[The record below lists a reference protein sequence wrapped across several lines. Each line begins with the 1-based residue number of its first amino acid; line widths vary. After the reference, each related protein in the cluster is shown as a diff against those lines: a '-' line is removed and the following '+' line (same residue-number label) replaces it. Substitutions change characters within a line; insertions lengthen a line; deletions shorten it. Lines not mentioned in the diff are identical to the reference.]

1 MYVKDNEEGIIAE
14 DAIYININILDLN
27 DNRPEFLT
35 SENPVEISV
44 SSHLETG
51 ELIAKMEAWDSD
63 LGINAELR
71 YKLIVPENNGATS
84 NDRNI
89 FAINEISGDVTLRAP
104 LVNQA
109 GKTFRM
115 IVEATD
121 SAGGKAKDVQ
131 NSDSRGLTGT
141 IQLVVYVLDSNYQ
154 LTMVLSSGVGEVT
167 RDLLNITR
175 ALTSLTGYS
184 IGTHNV
190 EEHMSTLASN
200 EVDGENPN
208 AFNTVNQGSEPA
220 GSIGSEGST
229 DLYIYAIDAKDGLV
243 KTDEMISALMTK
255 LPTAKS
261 KLSRHGLLEVR
272 AGAHTLTSPQ
282 DSSNG
287 KSSTKTNSPSTDS
300 SSNSDGSM
308 GSLEIAV
315 LGMACAVFFGALI
328 AVVSIFCIKV
338 KR

>member
-1 MYVKDNEEGIIAE
+1 MDHELK
-14 DAIYININILDLN
+14 INILGCKSLDFCENILDLN

-63 LGINAELR
+63 LGINADLR
-71 YKLIVPENNGATS
+71 YKLIVPDGADS

-89 FAINEISGDVTLRAP
+89 FTINDMSGDVTLKAP

-109 GKTFRM
+109 GRTFRM
-115 IVEATD
+115 VVEATD
-121 SAGGKAKDVQ
+121 SAGGKGRDAQ
-131 NSDSRGLTGT
+131 NPDSNVLTGT

-190 EEHMSTLASN
+190 EEHMPTIASN
-200 EVDGENPN
+200 EINGDNRDIITSINGE
-208 AFNTVNQGSEPA
+208 SEPA

-282 DSSNG
+282 DIYG
-287 KSSTKTNSPSTDS
+287 KKTSTKTSSPSTDS
-300 SSNSDGSM
+300 SASSDGSM

-315 LGMACAVFFGALI
+315 LGMACAIFFGALI